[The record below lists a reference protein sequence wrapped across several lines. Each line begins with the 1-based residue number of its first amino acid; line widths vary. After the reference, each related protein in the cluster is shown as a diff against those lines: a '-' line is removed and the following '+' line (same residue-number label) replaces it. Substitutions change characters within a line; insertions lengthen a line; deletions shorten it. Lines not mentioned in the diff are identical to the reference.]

1 MPIHAAAAPIDPS
14 CAFAAPGCPAVAATD
29 RAAPQLV
36 VPELSA
42 EIEVTAV
49 RHWPYLSA
57 QLHRKPA
64 SIRPVLMQL
73 GEHPQLTVQ
82 LAGGMHLGLREQ
94 GIRRS
99 YLGQPGTVYLA
110 SEQQGPLELDWTS
123 APHQE
128 IRTLQ
133 LDVSNE
139 LLQRTAAQAGF
150 DNSRLEWRSA
160 PCIEAPLLQ
169 QLGYSLAAAL
179 ATLGPDDGL
188 YVDTVAHMLA
198 AQLVYHHNA
207 QRHPLPTGQGG
218 LAPLRLRQV
227 QDYIQ
232 DTLGHPITLEEMAS
246 VACVSPYHF
255 CRLFRQSTG
264 LSPNQYVIS
273 QRVRRAQELLQA
285 GGLGVGQVAR
295 AVGYQ
300 SAEHFARLFRRHTG
314 VLPHALLK

>member
-1 MPIHAAAAPIDPS
+1 MPIDAVAAPIDPS
-14 CAFAAPGCPAVAATD
+14 CAFAAPGCPALMAAD

-82 LAGGMHLGLREQ
+82 LAGGMHFGLRKQ

-133 LDVSNE
+133 VDVSNE

-150 DNSRLEWRSA
+150 DTSRLEWRSA

-207 QRHPLPTGQGG
+207 QRHLLPTGQGG

-232 DTLGHPITLEEMAS
+232 DTLGQPITLEEMAN
-246 VACVSPYHF
+246 VACVSTYHF

-314 VLPHALLK
+314 VLPHQLLK